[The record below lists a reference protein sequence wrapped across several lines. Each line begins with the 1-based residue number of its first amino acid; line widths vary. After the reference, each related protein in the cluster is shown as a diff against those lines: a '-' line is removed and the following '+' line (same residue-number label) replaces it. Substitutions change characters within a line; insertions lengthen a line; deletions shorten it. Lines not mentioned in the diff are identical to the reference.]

1 MKKWTYL
8 VAAVLMSG
16 TAPFFTS
23 CIDNDEPE
31 GITILRK
38 AKAELISAKKAVADA
53 EAAEKLAQAELA
65 KADAEVKRAEAEIKK
80 AQAELIKAQTEGE
93 KAKIEAE
100 IKKIEAEA
108 QLVLAQ
114 AEAAAQAAADAHA
127 EALKQLEILQATLQK
142 EQQAALQTWIDRYD
156 AAQKT
161 ADEKKLAYNKA
172 QRAYTKALNDSKVYD
187 EKDVEKMNEIKAEI
201 RKAEKRVKDL
211 KEIELAGLNAEME
224 AAKALKP
231 GELPTRLE
239 DVKKELDKLKADYA
253 NVELQIAEMK
263 KNDPDVAKL
272 AELEKK
278 IAEIAEEKVI
288 IKDFEVEYP
297 EMGIP
302 GLYGTEKAFGADLEY
317 TLNDLLIYDYAKYV
331 LTSKIEQLEGL
342 KLDENDQAW
351 TEQSIIDL
359 EAGKKA
365 ITDNFEAAKESW
377 QEAVN
382 AYKTTDG
389 SVNLEAFDTYA
400 PLKAAVEAY
409 NATLPA
415 YNEAKEARDM
425 AYQAWRDA
433 IDKKDQTQTLT
444 EIWQAEQDKAME
456 KLIATQNALDE
467 EVNAKN
473 ESIYQETVKREND
486 IRGLYIVLQEK
497 SLEYRKNPTEETLK
511 AMNDAREA
519 VQKGFDDL
527 NKWKIE
533 VNKELNQLIATND
546 TKKSEAQTQYQIDML
561 QAEKNY
567 QDKLIEYGN
576 EQKDPALQEAINA
589 AKEVFDAKDKVYQDA
604 KEVVDDAY
612 DVLSDANYAFQTDI
626 NKYSYIPNWYE
637 AYELTDI
644 ARLTRDEA
652 KDLVLKRSL
661 ATWGSMVADNDAD
674 GQYGLPTEYLIGLDK
689 EAVDAIIR
697 SNYKD
702 IKNWELNHFYN
713 NANFGAF
720 GDVLGYDYT
729 IAVAKA
735 TLENGAALDA
745 AIKQFS
751 DNLKTITEAY
761 DAQDAKFAEVKKSYE
776 AQELVVEEKTQA
788 LTDRLGEIKS
798 EQQLNSD
805 IAAALQKAV
814 EAAPFED
821 QFTQGAIDNYVAAI
835 QTSIDAKNEEI
846 TVAEGNVEAKNQKL
860 EDFKNGKLTAVN
872 EANEAMEV
880 AKEESE
886 LADKRAKDAKDE
898 LDKAIA
904 KLEQSAE

>member
-31 GITILRK
+31 GITIIRK
-38 AKAELISAKKAVADA
+38 AKAELISAKKAIA
-53 EAAEKLAQAELA
+53 EAEAEEKLAQAELL
-65 KADAEVKRAEAEIKK
+65 KAEIKVKEAEAAIKK
-80 AQAELIKAQTEGE
+80 AQAELIQAQTEGE

-127 EALKQLEILQATLQK
+127 EALKKLEILQATLQN
-142 EQQAALQTWIDRYD
+142 EQQAALKTWIDRYD

-161 ADEKKLAYNKA
+161 ADKKKLAYNKA
-172 QRAYTKALNDSKVYD
+172 QRAYTQALNDSKVYD
-187 EKDVEKMNEIKAEI
+187 ETDVEKMNEIKAEI

-211 KEIELAGLNAEME
+211 TEIELAGLTAEME

-239 DVKKELDKLKADYA
+239 DVKKELDKLKAAYA

-272 AELEKK
+272 AELEKQ
-278 IAEIAEEKVI
+278 IAEIAEEKVT

-302 GLYGTEKAFGADLEY
+302 GLYGTEKAFGSDLEY

-331 LTSKIEQLEGL
+331 LTHKIEQLEGL

-365 ITDNFEAAKESW
+365 IDDRFEAAKERW

-382 AYKTTDG
+382 AYKTADG

-415 YNEAKEARDM
+415 YNEAKEARDI

-433 IDKKDQTQTLT
+433 INKKDQTQTLT

-473 ESIYQETVKREND
+473 ESIYQETKKRENAN
-486 IRGLYIVLQEK
+486 RGLYIDFQK
-497 SLEYRKNPTEETLK
+497 AALEYRKNPTDETLK

-519 VQKGFDDL
+519 YMQGYEAL
-527 NKWKIE
+527 EKWKGE

-589 AKEVFDAKDKVYQDA
+589 AKKEFDAKQAVFEVAYN
-604 KEVVDDAY
+604 VVDKAH
-612 DVLSDANYAFQTDI
+612 LALI
-626 NKYSYIPNWYE
+626 
-637 AYELTDI
+637 
-644 ARLTRDEA
+644 EA
-652 KDLVLKRSL
+652 KDAFQIDIDKRAYIFNYFTEIKLEEVAKLTREEAKKLVLKRSL
-661 ATWGSMVADNDAD
+661 ATWGSMVAHNDAD
-674 GQYGLPTEYLIGLDK
+674 GQYELPNEYLIGLDK
-689 EAVDAIIR
+689 EDVDAIIR
-697 SNYKD
+697 SNFKD
-702 IKNWELNHFYN
+702 IKNWELNNFYN
-713 NANFGAF
+713 NQNFGAF

-735 TLENGAALDA
+735 TLENGAALDT

-751 DNLKTITEAY
+751 DNLKAITEAY

-798 EQQLNSD
+798 EEQLNSD
-805 IAAALQKAV
+805 IAAALQKAI

-821 QFTQGAIDNYVAAI
+821 QFTQGAIDNYVADL
-835 QTSIDAKNEEI
+835 QVSIDAKKEEI

-872 EANEAMEV
+872 EAKEEMEV

-886 LADKRAKDAKDE
+886 LADQRANDAKAD
-898 LDKAIA
+898 LDKAMA